1 MVNTVSVKRRNSINL
16 DNIENIDISLDNFR
30 KAFDR
35 EPTQDEIAMMM
46 VLKARKQEKQINTS
60 NTGNLMQRSKISQDI
75 ALARASRA
83 LKDKVKCTPRGIQ
96 INKMLNYG
104 LTAEQIMDVLQLSE
118 VQVSATVE
126 RFKLPRPVTD
136 LVFHQ
141 KVRN

>member
-1 MVNTVSVKRRNSINL
+1 MVNTVSVNRRNSINM
-16 DNIENIDISLDNFR
+16 DNVDISLDNFR
-30 KAFDR
+30 KAFERD
-35 EPTQDEIAMMM
+35 PTQDEIAMMM
-46 VLKARKQEKQINTS
+46 KLKALKQERQINTS
-60 NTGNLMQRSKISQDI
+60 NTGNLMDRSKKSQELAI
-75 ALARASRA
+75 ARANRT
-83 LKDKVKCTPRGIQ
+83 LQNKVKCTPRGIQ

-136 LVFHQ
+136 LFYDQ

>member
-1 MVNTVSVKRRNSINL
+1 M
-16 DNIENIDISLDNFR
+16 DNVDISLDNFR
-30 KAFDR
+30 KAFERD
-35 EPTQDEIAMMM
+35 PTQDEIAMMM
-46 VLKARKQEKQINTS
+46 RLKALKQERQINTS
-60 NTGNLMQRSKISQDI
+60 NTGNLMDRSKISQELAI
-75 ALARASRA
+75 ARANRK
-83 LKDKVKCTPRGIQ
+83 LQNKVKCTPRGIQ

-136 LVFHQ
+136 LFYDQ

>member
-1 MVNTVSVKRRNSINL
+1 MVNTVSVERRNSINM
-16 DNIENIDISLDNFR
+16 DNVDISLDNFR
-30 KAFDR
+30 KAFKRD
-35 EPTQDEIAMMM
+35 PTQDEIAMMM
-46 VLKARKQEKQINTS
+46 KLKALKQERQINTS
-60 NTGNLMQRSKISQDI
+60 NTGNLMSRSKVSQDI
-75 ALARASRA
+75 AIARANKA
-83 LKDKVKCTPRGIQ
+83 LKNKVKCTPRGIQ

>member
-136 LVFHQ
+136 LFYDQ